1 MQSIKARFVNN
12 LLCFFLVYLIMAYI
26 IVRAITLVMTHDEA
40 YSFYNVKHFWYVETL
55 CTGNTHWF
63 NFLAIKTAVLLGFEK
78 ASQLRWFTVLC
89 SGVFLTVIYIWL
101 KTLQDLP
108 TKLFAFSILLLNPYL
123 IDYLSLAR
131 GYAAGLTFQSLS
143 LFLLILFLNI
153 QDKRLALLSLLM
165 AGASAIANFNFFYFF
180 TAFCV
185 IYFPLR
191 YLKTFPQCLRQA
203 IFYFEIIFT
212 LGIIVLILKAL
223 KFITLCSNDIGEYGG
238 QELIHSIFFGYID
251 TYFYGKYQLNDITIN
266 ILTYIVFFALILMSI
281 YGIFKFKIH
290 QNKWYTFSSILFLIM
305 IFLCVFNK
313 WYLQVLYPTYRTTL
327 MFYPLIVLIV
337 IGFFTSLKLPKKT
350 HQVICYSFFIWG
362 IFHFITCINFSKS
375 FDYYHQENSKQCLTE
390 LQSIGA
396 KQVGLNGEIFGV
408 YRNYYQMT
416 EHFKFPFNAEILNT
430 DVVLRNNF
438 DANAIYNYDY
448 LVLFPPYNLKFYYGK
463 NIHLNPIKYY
473 PETGT
478 LIVKN
483 HINSVY

>member
-1 MQSIKARFVNN
+1 
-12 LLCFFLVYLIMAYI
+12 MAYI
-26 IVRAITLVMTHDEA
+26 IIRAITLVITHDEA

-101 KTLQDLP
+101 KSLQDLP
-108 TKLFAFSILLLNPYL
+108 TKLVAFSILLLNPYL
-123 IDYLSLAR
+123 VDYLSLAR

-143 LFLLILFLNI
+143 LLLLMLYFKF
-153 QDKRLALLSLLM
+153 QDKRLGLLSLLM
-165 AGASAIANFNFFYFF
+165 AGVSAIANFNFFYFF
-180 TAFCV
+180 TAFCF

-191 YLKTFPQCLRQA
+191 YIKIFPQCLKQA
-203 IFYFEIIFT
+203 IFYIEIIFT
-212 LGIIVLILKAL
+212 LGIIVLVLKAL

-238 QELIHSIFFGYID
+238 QELINSIFFGYID
-251 TYFYGKYQLNDITIN
+251 TYMYGQYQLNNTTIN
-266 ILTYIVFFALILMSI
+266 GLAYLLFSALVIMSV
-281 YGIFKFKIH
+281 YGIYKYRKH
-290 QNKWYTFSSILFLIM
+290 QNKCYTYSSILFLIM
-305 IFLCVFNK
+305 MFLCVFNK
-313 WYLQVLYPTYRTTL
+313 WCLQVLYPTYRTTL
-327 MFYPLIVLIV
+327 MFYPLIGLII
-337 IGFFTSLKLPKKT
+337 IGFMTSLKLPKKA
-350 HQVICYSFFIWG
+350 HHLICYIVFIESA
-362 IFHFITCINFSKS
+362 FHFISCTNFSKT
-375 FDYYHQENSKQCLTE
+375 FDYYHQENSKQCLTD

-416 EHFKFPFNAEILNT
+416 EHFKYPFSAEILNT
-430 DVVLRNNF
+430 DVVLRDNF
-438 DANAIYNYDY
+438 DANAIYKYDY

-478 LIVKN
+478 LIVQN
-483 HINSVY
+483 RVNDRY